1 MDQDGSITYP
11 LESRSPAKFRTFG
24 KRAWRLTPGSVLF
37 GLGALALAI
46 PTMLSVARFSWSTEQ
61 GGHGPIVLAIGVWL
75 LVREGG
81 GALTL
86 RRPGSP
92 WIAAAAAAVFLSVYV
107 IARITGILE
116 IEGFAMYGALITAAY
131 AFVGAAALRR
141 MWFPILYLALVF
153 PPPDTLVAAI
163 TQPIK
168 IWISE
173 GAVSLLHSLGY
184 PIASSGV
191 SIQIAQYDL
200 LVAAACA
207 GLNSIISLA
216 AICLFYIYVR
226 HSTNYRYAALLM
238 LTIIPVAV
246 FANFIRVVILILL
259 TYYGGDS
266 VAQGFMHDFAGLVMF
281 FISVVTIFAL
291 DALLAPLAA
300 RLNPETARG

>member
-1 MDQDGSITYP
+1 M
-11 LESRSPAKFRTFG
+11 
-24 KRAWRLTPGSVLF
+24 LF
-37 GLGALALAI
+37 AFGALALAV

-61 GGHGPIVLAIGVWL
+61 GGHGPIVLAIGIWL
-75 LVREGG
+75 LARERD
-81 GALTL
+81 GAMPFRKL
-86 RRPGSP
+86 GSP
-92 WIAAAAAAVFLSVYV
+92 WVAAAAATVFLTVYIV
-107 IARITGILE
+107 ARITGIIE
-116 IEGFAMYGALITAAY
+116 IEGFAMYGALLTAAY
-131 AFVGAAALRR
+131 AFVGPTVLRR

-173 GAVSLLHSLGY
+173 GAVNLLHGLGY

-226 HSTNYRYAALLM
+226 HSTNYRYAVLLM
-238 LTIIPVAV
+238 LTIVPVAI

-259 TYYGGDS
+259 TYYGGDA

-281 FISVVTIFAL
+281 FISVVTIFAI

-300 RLNPETARG
+300 RLKLEAVHV

>member
-1 MDQDGSITYP
+1 M
-11 LESRSPAKFRTFG
+11 
-24 KRAWRLTPGSVLF
+24 VLF
-37 GLGALALAI
+37 AVGALALAM
-46 PTMLSVARFSWSTEQ
+46 PTMFSVARFSWSTEQ

-75 LVREGG
+75 LVREGK
-81 GALTL
+81 GALPHRQL
-86 RRPGSP
+86 GSI
-92 WIAAAAAAVFLSVYV
+92 WLAAAAAAVFLGIYIV
-107 IARITGILE
+107 ARITGIIE
-116 IEGFAMYGALITAAY
+116 IEGFAMYGALLTAAY
-131 AFVGAAALRR
+131 AFVGAPVLRR

-173 GAVSLLHSLGY
+173 GAVNLLHALGY

-246 FANFIRVVILILL
+246 FANFIRVVVLILL
-259 TYYGGDS
+259 TYYGGDA

-300 RLNPETARG
+300 RLNPDVAHG